1 MKCYI
6 DIKTSDINKFIQLK
20 GRKKVFWLLQNHC
33 NKISEFSDV

>member
-20 GRKKVFWLLQNHC
+20 RRKKVFWLLQNHC
-33 NKISEFSDV
+33 NKISEFADV